1 MIAAKKD
8 VWRITSFIS
17 PHRTALIAKAM
28 NKMVATSRNP
38 LSRNFVRFVFSF
50 TLDNSITHS
59 TWRCRFER
67 QRVENLQL
75 ATLNPKPK
83 FSRKLFDG
91 GFTPFCSFASI
102 WTNEGHGKCP
112 SGEGLG
118 KKHRRKRTPKGLGF
132 MEVAKPL
139 PVVAEEAVQPKVRW
153 AAIGLAFALV
163 AGFSVVS
170 GWAALLRHE
179 ILGTGYLPRGVVPLF
194 LVIVLVNALVKK
206 VAPKLALTR
215 TELAFIF
222 ALLTA
227 IAAIPGQE
235 FGIHFYLNLLG
246 LVYYS
251 SPQSQWFNLFTPHLS
266 SWLVPS
272 LQFRDPAILWAYE
285 GMPAGGKMPLGEWLI
300 PLIVWT
306 PYLFGIYALL
316 VCLCGLMARQWEEHE
331 RLLYPLTQVPMELAG
346 EEGRGLPKVFL
357 SPFFWLGFFAAAV
370 PISMRG
376 LHLYFPQVPDPQL
389 QRTLAQ
395 LFGLAPGAT
404 LFPSGPLSAYNG
416 LLAHFYPE
424 MVGIAYLL
432 SREVG
437 FSLWF
442 FLLLRHT
449 EIAIRMAVGIDMYH
463 AEFLTF
469 QSIASYIVM
478 AFAILWVARHHF
490 AEIVASTLHHLPF
503 VRTQHP
509 AQRTSES
516 WALIGFV
523 AVFVG
528 LLAWSRWVAGVSVL
542 WAAAMILG
550 LVVAALI
557 VARIVAETGIYIY
570 SAPFRVN
577 QVLFDI
583 FGKDR
588 IGSKNIVLL
597 TAMSWV
603 QIRSTATMASGYLV
617 NSFRLGTLAGLLRS
631 STAFW
636 ILVAIL
642 LSLLVCHVTI
652 PTVIYTYSVPKL
664 SWWAQGSSLNTAN
677 LIAQYLTTTRPL
689 TAHHWWGLIIGA
701 LTCWLLIKLRLTF
714 VGFPLH
720 PLGFVAWYGWPI
732 DRYWLSIFIGWAL
745 KSAILRYGGYR
756 SFHKFRPFA
765 YGLII
770 GGTTALTFW
779 IVLRLFYLTSE
790 SIITD

>member
-1 MIAAKKD
+1 
-8 VWRITSFIS
+8 
-17 PHRTALIAKAM
+17 
-28 NKMVATSRNP
+28 
-38 LSRNFVRFVFSF
+38 
-50 TLDNSITHS
+50 
-59 TWRCRFER
+59 
-67 QRVENLQL
+67 
-75 ATLNPKPK
+75 
-83 FSRKLFDG
+83 
-91 GFTPFCSFASI
+91 
-102 WTNEGHGKCP
+102 
-112 SGEGLG
+112 
-118 KKHRRKRTPKGLGF
+118 

-139 PVVAEEAVQPKVRW
+139 PVIAEEAVQPKVRW
-153 AAIGLAFALV
+153 AAIGLALALV
-163 AGFSVVS
+163 VGFSIVS

-194 LVIVLVNALVKK
+194 LVIVLINALVKK

-266 SWLVPS
+266 PWLVPS

-285 GMPAGGKMPLGEWLI
+285 GMPAGVKMPLGEWLI

-306 PYLFGIYALL
+306 PYLFGVYALL

-346 EEGRGLPKVFL
+346 EESKGLPRVFF

-376 LHLYFPQVPDPQL
+376 LHLYFLQVPDPQL

-395 LFGLAPGAT
+395 LFGLAPGAP
-404 LFPSGPLSAYNG
+404 LFPSGPLTAYNG

-490 AEIVASTLHHLPF
+490 AEIIASTLYHLPF

>member
-1 MIAAKKD
+1 M
-8 VWRITSFIS
+8 T
-17 PHRTALIAKAM
+17 
-28 NKMVATSRNP
+28 VASKE
-38 LSRNFVRFVFSF
+38 
-50 TLDNSITHS
+50 H
-59 TWRCRFER
+59 CKR
-67 QRVENLQL
+67 QM
-75 ATLNPKPK
+75 A
-83 FSRKLFDG
+83 
-91 GFTPFCSFASI
+91 
-102 WTNEGHGKCP
+102 
-112 SGEGLG
+112 
-118 KKHRRKRTPKGLGF
+118 KGLDF

-153 AAIGLAFALV
+153 ASIGLALALV

-206 VAPKLALTR
+206 VTPRLALTR

-246 LVYYS
+246 LAYYS
-251 SPQSQWFNLFTPHLS
+251 SPQSQWFNLFTPHLP

-272 LQFRDPAILWAYE
+272 LQFRDPVILWAYE
-285 GMPAGGKMPLGEWLI
+285 GMPAGAKMPLGEWLI
-300 PLIVWT
+300 PLLVWT
-306 PYLFGIYALL
+306 PYLFGVYALL

-346 EEGRGLPKVFL
+346 EERGGLPKVFL

-395 LFGLAPGAT
+395 LFGLAPGAP

-478 AFAILWVARHHF
+478 AFAILWVARHYL
-490 AEIVASTLHHLPF
+490 AEIVVSILHRLPF
-503 VRTQHP
+503 IRTQNIAP
-509 AQRTSES
+509 RTPES

-528 LLAWSRWVAGVSVL
+528 LLAWSKWVAGVSVL

-588 IGSKNIVLL
+588 IGAKNIVLL

-631 STAFW
+631 PMAFW

-642 LSLLVCHVTI
+642 LSLLVCHFTI

-745 KSAILRYGGYR
+745 KSVILRYGGYR
-756 SFHKFRPFA
+756 AFHKFRPFA

-770 GGTTALTFW
+770 GGTTTLTFW
-779 IVLRLFYLTSE
+779 IVLRLFYLTGE